1 MSSFASFLIE
11 KVIELRPF
19 EKKDVEKIV
28 DHYERLFI
36 TDRFKKMFQR
46 LKPIEANFKDSLD
59 SDGNLF
65 LGSIKYHD
73 YRRNKEDVVGVWVS
87 FDGDATDRGK
97 VKIKEYDRDTGQVIE
112 PKIII
117 YYHNNQLT
125 RKNIEFIINHE
136 LIHMKQGEKISSRK
150 YSQGGLHYW
159 LDPTEVNNYT
169 SNVVNIIFDVI
180 KGKDSKY
187 KEEII
192 RFLKSFVDGK
202 IPDAIPSPLL
212 KTGEFLE
219 HVFSAKD
226 DPRYRKEFLKF
237 FKKMQWAYQQVEN
250 IS

>member
-136 LIHMKQGEKISSRK
+136 LIHSS
-150 YSQGGLHYW
+150 
-159 LDPTEVNNYT
+159 EV
-169 SNVVNIIFDVI
+169 I
-180 KGKDSKY
+180 
-187 KEEII
+187 
-192 RFLKSFVDGK
+192 
-202 IPDAIPSPLL
+202 
-212 KTGEFLE
+212 
-219 HVFSAKD
+219 
-226 DPRYRKEFLKF
+226 
-237 FKKMQWAYQQVEN
+237 
-250 IS
+250 